1 MSRILKRPMFRK
13 GGEVMSGIMT
23 GIKPRQNY
31 DNGDLVRAAEE
42 EAAAYKKF
50 AGPTGSDALANLLI
64 QGGLGLVS
72 GEGAGKG
79 TLGSIATAFQ
89 KPTAAALDQ
98 ASRENA
104 FQRQLRLKAIEGQYK
119 FKRDE
124 ALARKKEFA
133 KLQQAEA
140 VQGIFN
146 QKLDNINQ
154 ALKDP
159 QFANVEEGS
168 DLAKAKQN
176 LEKQRDSIKQ
186 QAEQAKLK
194 ILIPGDSRQDQILDL
209 ANSLVKSEVYDT
221 IDEAISAATSVVD
234 QIRSGE
240 RKDKAIGGLSQEE
253 EMEPKTEITI
263 PKEEKASVDM
273 SFEKF
278 RNRIPATVPDDIV
291 SLIYY
296 NQSAFAD
303 FANIETQNDVVDF
316 NNKYSVQL
324 VLPMGTEAT

>member
-140 VQGIFN
+140 VQGIFD

-194 ILIPGDSRQDQILDL
+194 ILIPGDSRQDQILKFAGEILDSGSVEN
-209 ANSLVKSEVYDT
+209 A
-221 IDEAISAATSVVD
+221 DEAISAATSVVD

-263 PKEEKASVDM
+263 PKEEKSSVDM

>member
-168 DLAKAKQN
+168 DLAKAKQK
-176 LEKQRDSIKQ
+176 LEKQRDLIQQ

-194 ILIPGDSRQDQILDL
+194 ILIPGDSRQDQILKFAGEILDSGSVEN
-209 ANSLVKSEVYDT
+209 A
-221 IDEAISAATSVVD
+221 DEAISAATSVVD

-240 RKDKAIGGLSQEE
+240 RKDKSIGGLSQEE

-263 PKEEKASVDM
+263 PKEEKSSVDM

>member
-194 ILIPGDSRQDQILDL
+194 ILIPGDSRQDQILKFAGEILDSGSVEN
-209 ANSLVKSEVYDT
+209 A
-221 IDEAISAATSVVD
+221 DEAISAATSIVD

-263 PKEEKASVDM
+263 PKEEKSSVDM

>member
-168 DLAKAKQN
+168 DLAKAKKN

-194 ILIPGDSRQDQILDL
+194 ILIPGDSRQDQILKFAGEILDSGSVEN
-209 ANSLVKSEVYDT
+209 A
-221 IDEAISAATSVVD
+221 DEAISAATSIVD

>member
-194 ILIPGDSRQDQILDL
+194 ILIPGDSRQDQILKFAGEILDSGSVEN
-209 ANSLVKSEVYDT
+209 A
-221 IDEAISAATSVVD
+221 DEAISAATSIVD

>member
-194 ILIPGDSRQDQILDL
+194 ILIPGDSRQDQILKFAGEILDSGSVED
-209 ANSLVKSEVYDT
+209 A
-221 IDEAISAATSVVD
+221 DEAISAATSIVD

-263 PKEEKASVDM
+263 PKEEKSSVDM

>member
-194 ILIPGDSRQDQILDL
+194 ILIPGDSR
-209 ANSLVKSEVYDT
+209 
-221 IDEAISAATSVVD
+221 
-234 QIRSGE
+234 
-240 RKDKAIGGLSQEE
+240 
-253 EMEPKTEITI
+253 
-263 PKEEKASVDM
+263 
-273 SFEKF
+273 
-278 RNRIPATVPDDIV
+278 
-291 SLIYY
+291 
-296 NQSAFAD
+296 
-303 FANIETQNDVVDF
+303 
-316 NNKYSVQL
+316 
-324 VLPMGTEAT
+324 

>member
-133 KLQQAEA
+133 KL
-140 VQGIFN
+140 
-146 QKLDNINQ
+146 
-154 ALKDP
+154 
-159 QFANVEEGS
+159 
-168 DLAKAKQN
+168 
-176 LEKQRDSIKQ
+176 
-186 QAEQAKLK
+186 
-194 ILIPGDSRQDQILDL
+194 
-209 ANSLVKSEVYDT
+209 
-221 IDEAISAATSVVD
+221 
-234 QIRSGE
+234 
-240 RKDKAIGGLSQEE
+240 
-253 EMEPKTEITI
+253 
-263 PKEEKASVDM
+263 
-273 SFEKF
+273 
-278 RNRIPATVPDDIV
+278 
-291 SLIYY
+291 
-296 NQSAFAD
+296 
-303 FANIETQNDVVDF
+303 
-316 NNKYSVQL
+316 
-324 VLPMGTEAT
+324 

>member
-168 DLAKAKQN
+168 DLAKAKQK

-194 ILIPGDSRQDQILDL
+194 ILIPGDSRQDQILKFAGEILDSGSVEN
-209 ANSLVKSEVYDT
+209 A
-221 IDEAISAATSVVD
+221 DEAISAATSIVD

-263 PKEEKASVDM
+263 PKEEKSSVDM

>member
-168 DLAKAKQN
+168 DLAKAKQK

-194 ILIPGDSRQDQILDL
+194 ILIPGDSRQDQILKFAGEILDSGSVEN
-209 ANSLVKSEVYDT
+209 A
-221 IDEAISAATSVVD
+221 DEAISAATSIVD

>member
-1 MSRILKRPMFRK
+1 MSKILKRPMFRK

-159 QFANVEEGS
+159 QFSNVEEGS

-194 ILIPGDSRQDQILDL
+194 ILIPGDSRQDQILKFAGEILDSGSVEN
-209 ANSLVKSEVYDT
+209 A
-221 IDEAISAATSVVD
+221 DEAISVATGIVD

-240 RKDKAIGGLSQEE
+240 RKDKSIGGLSQEE

>member
-168 DLAKAKQN
+168 DLAKAKKN

-194 ILIPGDSRQDQILDL
+194 ILIPGDSRQDQILKFAGEML
-209 ANSLVKSEVYDT
+209 KSGSVEDA
-221 IDEAISAATSVVD
+221 DEAISAATSIVD

-240 RKDKAIGGLSQEE
+240 RKDKSIGGLSQEE

-263 PKEEKASVDM
+263 PKEEKSSVDM